1 MLLLTEVE
9 RGEEYREAEH
19 HGGDV
24 LLAAAAHRPALGQD
38 LVEHHV
44 EDGARGHPWVQGQC
58 CSVQILCCPTLEY
71 LHGQVPPRPH
81 LAAGGGLAK
90 EDAGQ
95 GAEGRG
101 QAEQGQGHAVAPARQ
116 LRHVTLHCQN

>member
-9 RGEEYREAEH
+9 RGEEHREAEH

-58 CSVQILCCPTLEY
+58 CSVQIIC
-71 LHGQVPPRPH
+71 
-81 LAAGGGLAK
+81 
-90 EDAGQ
+90 
-95 GAEGRG
+95 
-101 QAEQGQGHAVAPARQ
+101 VAPPWSICTGSSPLARTAQ
-116 LRHVTLHCQN
+116 LEAASVRRMPTREPRAGARLNMDRDTQ